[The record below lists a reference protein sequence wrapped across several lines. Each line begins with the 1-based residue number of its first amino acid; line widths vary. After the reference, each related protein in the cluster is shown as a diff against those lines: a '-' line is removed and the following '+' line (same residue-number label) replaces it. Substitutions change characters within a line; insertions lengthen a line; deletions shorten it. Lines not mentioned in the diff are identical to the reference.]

1 MAKSTS
7 TKKPGTMIK
16 SSVVSAL
23 APTTTSAM
31 TADPNIGY
39 KFRVL
44 LYDFRHISKDYSS
57 QGRILMTTDPLY
69 ISGPYFTTDEA
80 ALLKGAIVDTWK
92 PTYDPD
98 SHEDCDVDIAAEY
111 DTPMSVQ
118 ETIEGC
124 LELFFEKRRASGDSR
139 PCGPHDMAPLYEA
152 GFGIGKAEL
161 EEEGFLGRLRRS
173 GLPRRDEENGPSGQQ
188 TKKNAKRGRG

>member
-1 MAKSTS
+1 MAKKATS
-7 TKKPGTMIK
+7 TKTPGTMSK
-16 SSVVSAL
+16 SSTESVS

-39 KFRVL
+39 KLRVL
-44 LYDFRHISKDYSS
+44 LYDFRHISKDHAS
-57 QGRILMTTDPLY
+57 QRRISMTTDPLY
-69 ISGPYFTTDEA
+69 ISGPYFTADEA
-80 ALLKGAIVDTWK
+80 ASLKGVIVDTWK

-98 SHEDCDVDIAAEY
+98 SYEDCDVDIPEKH

-124 LELFFEKRRASGDSR
+124 LERSFEKRRASGDSR
-139 PCGPHDMAPLYEA
+139 PCGPHDMAPVYEA
-152 GFGIGKAEL
+152 VFGIGKAEL

-173 GLPRRDEENGPSGQQ
+173 GLPRCGGDDGPRGQR
-188 TKKNAKRGRG
+188 TDKKAKKR